1 MKLYLQNTLSKKKE
15 LFEPLNNKAVGMYVC
30 GPTVYDFIHIGNAR
44 SLVVYDTLYRL
55 LSYIYGKDHVIYV
68 RNITDVDDK
77 INNRAKQLGI
87 PIFDLTKKTIADFYE
102 DASYLNCLSPNI
114 EPKATDHMPQMIEMI
129 QRLLDNGCAY
139 VKEGNVYFDAKSY
152 KDYTKLSGRKIA
164 EAKSGTRV
172 VAADDKIHLEDW
184 VLWKIGKHGEYE
196 SPFESPWGRGYPGWH
211 IECSAMSYQY
221 LGSDFDIHGGGI
233 DLIFPH
239 HTNEIAQSCCAL
251 PGSRFA
257 QFWVHNGFLNVEGE
271 KMSKSLN
278 NFITVQDVRNQG
290 IEGDVLRYALLNA
303 HYHKPLNF
311 SKQLLNE
318 ATKNI
323 SLLRRV
329 TQDVRPE
336 KSQEADD
343 FFAALFD
350 DLNTRKALQYLV
362 SLAKKSDLKLS
373 SCIKYCANF
382 IGLLEKNVKLEI
394 STKEIEQL
402 IQTRLQAKKDKNWA
416 LVDRIRNDLR
426 EKGIILQD
434 LKDGTTSWYKE

>member
-15 LFEPLNNKAVGMYVC
+15 LFEPLNRKSVRMYVC

-44 SLVVYDTLYRL
+44 SLVVYDVLYRL
-55 LSYIYGKDHVIYV
+55 LVHIYGKDHVVYV

-77 INNRAKQLGI
+77 INNRAKLLGI
-87 PIFDLTKKTIADFYE
+87 PIFDLTKKTITNFQE
-102 DASYLNCLSPNI
+102 DASYLNCLSPSI
-114 EPKATDHMPQMIEMI
+114 EPKATDHMTQMIQMIE
-129 QRLLDNGCAY
+129 QLLDNGCAY
-139 VKEGNVYFDAKSY
+139 VKEGNVYFDAKAY

-172 VAADDKIHLEDW
+172 AAADDKIHLEDW
-184 VLWKIGKHGEYE
+184 VLWKVDKDGEYE

-211 IECSAMSYQY
+211 IECSAMSYKY
-221 LGSDFDIHGGGI
+221 LGGDFDIHGGGI

-251 PGSRFA
+251 PGSKFA
-257 QFWVHNGFLNVEGE
+257 KFWVHNGFLTVERE

-278 NFITVQDVRNQG
+278 NFIMVQDIRDQS

-303 HYHKPLNF
+303 HYRKPLNF

-323 SLLRRV
+323 ALLRRV
-329 TQDVRPE
+329 TQDVKP
-336 KSQEADD
+336 KKTQEADE
-343 FFAALFD
+343 FLNALLD

-362 SLAKKSDLKLS
+362 SLAKKSDPKLS
-373 SCIKYCANF
+373 GCIKYCANF

-402 IQTRLQAKKDKNWA
+402 IQTRLQAKTDKNWT
-416 LVDRIRNDLR
+416 LVDKIRSDLKQ
-426 EKGIILQD
+426 KGIILQD